1 MTVQPGVARSSAP
14 TWGLG
19 RASRAIVVGALWA
32 GALWLI
38 WLSVQRG
45 RELQRTDP
53 EVFLGAAPLIGRNF
67 RDGWDWRFGWSLLG
81 AGAIGL
87 GLSVACWRGWWSS
100 MRLRWTMVTAAAG
113 SMVFAVLLALTDG
126 RDGLAYGAEHE
137 TEYLANLPRLPAA
150 GEFVRTF
157 VERLPDY
164 SVHVRGHPPGFVL
177 LLQWLDLV
185 GAGGVW
191 STVSLSVLATGAL
204 VIGVLLTVHALAGAR
219 WARQAAPF
227 LVVSPYLI
235 WMITSADAVYT
246 AVGALGVAS
255 IAVGMRRRGPAAL
268 VFGLAGGIALG
279 GLLFGTYLGA
289 VLLIVPVAVLV
300 SGWRRRAPGVAMIAV
315 GGVVGAAAV
324 TTAFALAGFWWFD
337 GVGAT
342 RAEYLA
348 GSAQFRPWWY
358 FSYANLAA
366 AAIALGPAV
375 VVGIAR
381 LRDRHMWV
389 LVGAGAA
396 ALLASHLTRYTK
408 AEVERIWLLF
418 YPWLAVAAGSLFVAR
433 PGEDDVGRQR
443 RAALWVGAQASGA
456 IVLQAALVTK
466 W

>member
-1 MTVQPGVARSSAP
+1 
-14 TWGLG
+14 
-19 RASRAIVVGALWA
+19 
-32 GALWLI
+32 
-38 WLSVQRG
+38 
-45 RELQRTDP
+45 
-53 EVFLGAAPLIGRNF
+53 
-67 RDGWDWRFGWSLLG
+67 
-81 AGAIGL
+81 
-87 GLSVACWRGWWSS
+87 
-100 MRLRWTMVTAAAG
+100 
-113 SMVFAVLLALTDG
+113 
-126 RDGLAYGAEHE
+126 
-137 TEYLANLPRLPAA
+137 
-150 GEFVRTF
+150 
-157 VERLPDY
+157 
-164 SVHVRGHPPGFVL
+164 VH
-177 LLQWLDLV
+177 
-185 GAGGVW
+185 
-191 STVSLSVLATGAL
+191 ATGGL

-246 AVGALGVAS
+246 AVGALGIAS
-255 IAVGMRRRGPAAL
+255 IAVGMRRRSGTAL
-268 VFGLAGGIALG
+268 AFGLAGGIALG

-375 VVGIAR
+375 VVGITR
-381 LRDRHMWV
+381 LRDRRMWV

-396 ALLASHLTRYTK
+396 ALLASHLSRYTK

-433 PGEDDVGRQR
+433 PGEDDVGRRR